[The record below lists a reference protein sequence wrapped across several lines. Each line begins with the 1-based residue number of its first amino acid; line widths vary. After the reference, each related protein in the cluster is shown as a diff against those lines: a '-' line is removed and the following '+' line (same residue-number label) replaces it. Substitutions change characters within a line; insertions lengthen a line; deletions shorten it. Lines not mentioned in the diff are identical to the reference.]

1 MESQAIG
8 LWVGPQNFWK
18 RPQNQSEITQLSLN
32 SCDTTIPVRPS
43 CLTSWYC
50 TMQGTNLGKNT
61 AYCTAT
67 SSTMK
72 SKEGYNMLC
81 LHSAQREYC
90 SKWKINGLPP
100 LHPRLPLNI
109 PAQIRERRRSLT
121 TLVAT
126 DKDGHWLGE
135 EWLIFLTGVA
145 TSKVLCR
152 SKSTSGPCS
161 RKQL

>member
-1 MESQAIG
+1 MCSTLTPMESQAIG

-100 LHPRLPLNI
+100 LHPWLPLNI

-121 TLVAT
+121 TLSSYWQRWSLAGRRVT
-126 DKDGHWLGE
+126 HFPHW
-135 EWLIFLTGVA
+135 
-145 TSKVLCR
+145 
-152 SKSTSGPCS
+152 CS
-161 RKQL
+161 YQ